1 MSKNRNPG
9 LGRGLDSLIPN
20 KYYNDDFD
28 ANSAQSLEDML
39 DDQSE
44 DSTSNQE
51 NDTKEVTNSS
61 EKVNI
66 EKQND
71 NAQKP
76 KENENSSNNNTIKE
90 EKPVQED
97 SVVQKHVEEVLEIVR
112 KNPRITLWSVHSSAV
127 FRYLRKTQP
136 EFSIS
141 NEASSLIDEVV
152 SQKYPE
158 IWQLFEDDL

>member
-61 EKVNI
+61 EKENI

-97 SVVQKHVEEVLEIVR
+97 SVVQKHVEDVLEIVR

>member
-39 DDQSE
+39 DDQSG

-61 EKVNI
+61 EKENI
-66 EKQND
+66 DKQKD

>member
-1 MSKNRNPG
+1 MSKNRNSG

-20 KYYNDDFD
+20 RYYKDDFD

-39 DDQSE
+39 EEEADDS
-44 DSTSNQE
+44 SVNQE
-51 NDTKEVTNSS
+51 NDNKEVSNSS
-61 EKVNI
+61 EKENVEN
-66 EKQND
+66 QND
-71 NAQKP
+71 NPQKP
-76 KENENSSNNNTIKE
+76 KEKTNSSNNTKTA
-90 EKPVQED
+90 EKTVQED
-97 SVVQKHVEEVLEIVR
+97 SIVQKHVEEVLEIVR

-158 IWQLFEDDL
+158 IWQLFEDVL

>member
-61 EKVNI
+61 EKENI
-66 EKQND
+66 DNQKD

-76 KENENSSNNNTIKE
+76 KENENSSNNNTITE
-90 EKPVQED
+90 EKPDQED

>member
-1 MSKNRNPG
+1 
-9 LGRGLDSLIPN
+9 
-20 KYYNDDFD
+20 
-28 ANSAQSLEDML
+28 ML

-61 EKVNI
+61 EKENI
-66 EKQND
+66 DKQKD

>member
-51 NDTKEVTNSS
+51 NDTKEVINSS
-61 EKVNI
+61 EKENI
-66 EKQND
+66 DNQKD

-76 KENENSSNNNTIKE
+76 KENENSSNNNTITE

>member
-61 EKVNI
+61 EKENI

-112 KNPRITLWSVHSSAV
+112 KNPRITLWSVHSD
-127 FRYLRKTQP
+127 RK
-136 EFSIS
+136 S
-141 NEASSLIDEVV
+141 VV
-152 SQKYPE
+152 
-158 IWQLFEDDL
+158 

>member
-61 EKVNI
+61 EKENI
-66 EKQND
+66 DKQKD

-76 KENENSSNNNTIKE
+76 KENENSSNNITIKE

>member
-61 EKVNI
+61 EKENI
-66 EKQND
+66 DNQKD

-76 KENENSSNNNTIKE
+76 KENENSSNNNNITE

>member
-61 EKVNI
+61 EKENI
-66 EKQND
+66 DKQKD

>member
-61 EKVNI
+61 EKENI
-66 EKQND
+66 DKQND

>member
-61 EKVNI
+61 EKENI

>member
-61 EKVNI
+61 EKENI
-66 EKQND
+66 DNQKD

>member
-61 EKVNI
+61 EKENI
-66 EKQND
+66 DNQKD

-76 KENENSSNNNTIKE
+76 KENENSSNNNTITE

>member
-66 EKQND
+66 EKQNG

-76 KENENSSNNNTIKE
+76 KKNENSSNNNTIKE